1 MNKDIKAILKAAANK
16 QEINDL
22 TDKIITS
29 VDTSKIEY
37 SRESIKAPKRIFNFF
52 PLMIAGIATAVLV
65 ITLSVS
71 IGIMNNNNSNTVEPS
86 NPVVPSEPIVE
97 YEEITLNK
105 LESFYAQFTVNDAPN
120 MINIVN
126 TFNNV
131 SFVKPE
137 NVQSGNL
144 SVEMEESVVNDVN
157 IFVHNIEDMLGYL
170 NTSSTLVAS
179 TNQEYNNLIN
189 VTNNNYTYKIF
200 YNEKLKEEKNVDKS
214 NYKYRAELDG
224 KVVIGN
230 NEYSFTGEKRIKN
243 SKLIY
248 TTNITLAK
256 DKAVS
261 VEEIFTI
268 NQDFTINY
276 KEFEFR
282 YSYKYGE
289 DIKNVRMTQKFGE
302 NKTIKEIRFVANEF
316 ESNEVKMTI
325 KLQEGYYIKATIDS
339 RKDDLYITKTD
350 EGYSYKFKN
359 SNNEYKK

>member
-1 MNKDIKAILKAAANK
+1 MNKDIKAIIKAAANK

-22 TDKIITS
+22 TDKIIAS

-37 SRESIKAPKRIFNFF
+37 SRESIKAPKRKFNFF
-52 PLMIAGIATAVLV
+52 PLMIAGLATAVLV
-65 ITLSVS
+65 VTISIS
-71 IGIMNNNNSNTVEPS
+71 IGIMNNNNSNTVDP
-86 NPVVPSEPIVE
+86 NLPTDPIVE

-105 LESFYAQFTVNDAPN
+105 LESFYAQFTVEDAPN

-131 SFVKPE
+131 SFVNPE
-137 NVQSGNL
+137 NVQPGNL

-157 IFVHNIEDMLGYL
+157 LFVYNIEDMLGYL

-179 TNQEYNNLIN
+179 TNPDYIYLIN
-189 VTNNNYTYKIF
+189 VLNNNYNYQIF
-200 YNEKLKEEKNVDKS
+200 YNETLIEEKNVDKS
-214 NYKYRAELDG
+214 NYKYKAELTG
-224 KVVIGN
+224 KVVSGN

-248 TTNITLAK
+248 TTVITLAE
-256 DKAVS
+256 DKKVS
-261 VEEIFTI
+261 VEEYFTI

-282 YSYKYGE
+282 YLYQYG
-289 DIKNVRMTQKFGE
+289 DDSKNARITQKFDE
-302 NKTIKEIRFVANEF
+302 NQATKEILFRANENAF
-316 ESNEVKMTI
+316 NEVKLTI
-325 KLQEGYYIKATIDS
+325 KPQADYYIRASISS
-339 RKDDLYITKTD
+339 RNDDLYISKANNEYT
-350 EGYSYKFKN
+350 YKFKN